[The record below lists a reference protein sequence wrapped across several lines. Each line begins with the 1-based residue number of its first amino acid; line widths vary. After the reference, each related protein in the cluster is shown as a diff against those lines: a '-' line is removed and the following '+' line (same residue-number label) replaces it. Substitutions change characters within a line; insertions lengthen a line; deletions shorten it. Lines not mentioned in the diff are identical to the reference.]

1 MAKATK
7 LPSGS
12 WRCRVRKKI
21 NGQTVDRSFTAETK
35 GEAEY
40 LAQVWLHGG
49 KKPRSQKT
57 FAEGLEEYISN
68 RYNVLSPS
76 TIKGYRSLQR
86 HGFKALDSMLIGDIT
101 DEDVQRFINQNAL
114 HYSVKT
120 LKNQMGLIVPIL
132 GRNIKVKL
140 PQGEKEDIIIPTE
153 EEAREILTYIEGSYI
168 ECEVLFALMLGL
180 RVSEICALKWEN
192 IHDHYID
199 IRGAIVTNEFG
210 QYVYKKA
217 NKSDASRRTVLIPDY
232 LWDKLMQLERG
243 ERIFDISP
251 DALNSAWRRF
261 RKKHELRPFTLHGL
275 RHYCAS
281 VMLLKGVP
289 DKYAMEILGQSTP
302 GVLKNI
308 YQATYRTEKDR
319 MQKQMS
325 DYFSKMK

>member
-1 MAKATK
+1 MKATR

-21 NGQTVDRSFTAETK
+21 NGQTVDKSFTAETK

-40 LAQVWLHGG
+40 LAQAWLHGE

-57 FAEGLEEYISN
+57 FREGLEEYISN

-86 HGFKALDSMLIGDIT
+86 HSFKALEPMQIGDIT
-101 DEDVQRFINQNAL
+101 DEDVQKLINENAL
-114 HYSVKT
+114 CYSVKS
-120 LKNQMGLIVPIL
+120 LKNQLGLIIPVL
-132 GRNIKVKL
+132 GRTVKVKL
-140 PQGEKEDIIIPTE
+140 PQEEKEDIIIPTE
-153 EEAREILTYIEGSYI
+153 EEAKQILKAIDGSYI

-180 RVSEICALKWEN
+180 RVSEIVALRWEN
-192 IHDHYID
+192 IHEHYID
-199 IRGAIVTNEFG
+199 IRGAIVADEWGN
-210 QYVYKKA
+210 YVYKKA

-232 LWDKLMQLERG
+232 LWAKLEQLEKDG
-243 ERIFDISP
+243 ERIFNLSP
-251 DALNSAWRRF
+251 DALNSAWRRL
-261 RKKHELRPFTLHGL
+261 RKKKGLRPFTLHGL

-308 YQATYRTEKDR
+308 YQATYQSEKDK

-325 DYFSKMK
+325 DYFSKMG